1 MESATGDSVGKIAV
15 SESIGLLIE
24 FIYLSVRR
32 VKKL

>member
-1 MESATGDSVGKIAV
+1 MDSATGDSGGKIAV

-24 FIYLSVRR
+24 VIPLSVRR

>member
-24 FIYLSVRR
+24 IIHLSVGM
-32 VKKL
+32 VKKQ